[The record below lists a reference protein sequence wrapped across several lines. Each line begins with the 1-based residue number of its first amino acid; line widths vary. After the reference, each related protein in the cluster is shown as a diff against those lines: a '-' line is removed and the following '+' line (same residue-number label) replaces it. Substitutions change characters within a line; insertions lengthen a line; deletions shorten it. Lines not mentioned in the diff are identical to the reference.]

1 MKKSITLLSLVK
13 DAYRQ
18 GAETVNN
25 LSQDTRQKWNETVED
40 IKLKQQGLK
49 YITREDVLRTA
60 RTASRHMAKGV
71 RKAVWI
77 GTVGT
82 SAGAGLAS
90 GIVLNRI
97 GNEVRTNIK
106 VMTETMVDGQKVRQF
121 VDAPRGRMG
130 LALESE
136 ARNLQLVGLATE
148 IAGGLIMAAVVAATL
163 NVELG
168 TKEDQPAEEYANG

>member
-1 MKKSITLLSLVK
+1 MKRSITLLSLMK
-13 DAYRQ
+13 DAYRH

-49 YITREDVLRTA
+49 YITREDILRTA
-60 RTASRHMAKGV
+60 RTASGRMAKGA
-71 RKAVWI
+71 RKAVWL

-97 GNEVRTNIK
+97 GNEVRTNITI
-106 VMTETMVDGQKVRQF
+106 VIEEMVDGQKVRKF
-121 VDAPRGRMG
+121 VEAPRGRLG
-130 LALESE
+130 LALEAE

-148 IAGGLIMAAVVAATL
+148 IAGGIIIAAVVAATM

-168 TKEDQPAEEYANG
+168 TKEAQSVEDHVNG